1 MLNISFLAGNVTLN
15 RIFHD
20 RHLEQLRQLGNVR
33 LHNYDQALTTSQLA
47 EQLTDADIAITS
59 WGSRE
64 LTEDL
69 LAHAPN
75 LKAVLHAAGT
85 VKGIVTPEVWG
96 KGIRVSSGAE
106 ALGIGVAETALGLTI
121 ASLKDMWRLSQY
133 MREGGWGGTDRV
145 TELYG
150 IKVGVVG
157 AGNAGRHYVKLMRNF
172 EVELLLYDP
181 LVTEEQ
187 AAAMGATKVSFQQLL
202 TQSNVISIHAPALPE
217 TYRMFND
224 DAFGLMKD
232 DCILI
237 NTARGA
243 IIDEAALVQHLRRGR
258 LFACLDVTDPEPPAV
273 DHPFRALPNVVLLP
287 HIAGSVNNGLYRLG
301 AFTIGDLQRLLNG
314 EPMRGEV
321 TEAQLHTI
329 A

>member
-1 MLNISFLAGNVTLN
+1 MINIVFLAGNSTLK

-20 RHLEQLRQLGNVR
+20 QHMEQLKQLGNVK
-33 LHNYDQALTTSQLA
+33 LHNYDRPLTTEQLA
-47 EQLTDADIAITS
+47 EQLTNADIAITS
-59 WGSRE
+59 WGCQE
-64 LTEDL
+64 LTGEL

-75 LKAVLHAAGT
+75 LKGVLHAAGT
-85 VKGIVTPEVWG
+85 VKGVVTPELWA

-106 ALGIGVAETALGLTI
+106 ALGLGVAETALGLTI

-133 MREGGWGGTDRV
+133 TREGGWGRTDRV

-157 AGNAGRHYVKLMRNF
+157 AGNAGRHYMKLMRNF
-172 EVELLLYDP
+172 EVERLLFDP
-181 LVTEEQ
+181 MVTEEQ
-187 AAAMGATKVSFQQLL
+187 AAAIGATKVSFQQLL
-202 TQSNVISIHAPALPE
+202 TQSDVISIHAPALPE

-237 NTARGA
+237 NTARGS

-301 AFTIGDLQRLLNG
+301 AFTIADLRRLLN
-314 EPMRGEV
+314 EETMRGEV
-321 TEAQLHTI
+321 TAAQLNTI

>member
-1 MLNISFLAGNVTLN
+1 MINIALLAGNRTLN
-15 RIFHD
+15 RVFHNQ
-20 RHLEQLRQLGNVR
+20 HMEQLKKLGNVR
-33 LHNYDQALTTSQLA
+33 LHSYEHPLTEAQLT
-47 EQLTDADIAITS
+47 EQLSDADIAISS
-59 WGSRE
+59 WGCRE
-64 LTEDL
+64 LTEEIL
-69 LAHAPN
+69 SRATN

-85 VKGIVTPEVWG
+85 VKGIVTPQLWER
-96 KGIRVSSGAE
+96 GIRVSSGAE
-106 ALGIGVAETALGLTI
+106 ALGIGVAETAIGLTI

-133 MREGGWGGTDRV
+133 MREGGWGGTERV

-157 AGNAGRHYVKLMRNF
+157 AGNAGRQYMKLMRNF
-172 EVELLLYDP
+172 EVELLVFDP

-187 AAAMGATKVSFQQLL
+187 AAAMGATKASFQQLL
-202 TQSNVISIHAPALPE
+202 TQSDVISIHAPALPE

-237 NTARGA
+237 NTARGS

-258 LFACLDVTDPEPPAV
+258 LFACLDVTDPEPPAA
-273 DHPFRALPNVVLLP
+273 DHPFRELPNVVLLP

-314 EPMRGEV
+314 EMMRGEV
-321 TEAQLHTI
+321 TEAQLNTI